1 MAALADGDDV
11 QAKLRRAGTRIT
23 FLAGAF
29 FSGGLSQI
37 PVSPQIRTCCT
48 LDHAHSKEEAISFP
62 LMLFFSQ
69 TASYGRIYGWKREKA

>member
-69 TASYGRIYGWKREKA
+69 AASY